1 MNEQFQG
8 PFGFSNNATVWV
20 AGVAVV
26 DVAVLGV
33 SWDVTVVDA
42 VVVVVVDVAVVD
54 AVVVVVVDVAVVDGV
69 GVLSAFGRGDSLI
82 VPQKP

>member
-1 MNEQFQG
+1 MNEQLQG
-8 PFGFSNNATVWV
+8 PFGFSNNAAVWV

-54 AVVVVVVDVAVVDGV
+54 GV